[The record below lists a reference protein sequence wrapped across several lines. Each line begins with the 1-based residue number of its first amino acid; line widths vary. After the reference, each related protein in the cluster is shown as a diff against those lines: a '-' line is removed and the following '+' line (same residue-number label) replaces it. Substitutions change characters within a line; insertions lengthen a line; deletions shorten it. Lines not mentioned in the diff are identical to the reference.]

1 MEYIMKKW
9 DAVMRDNEDT
19 DWGTGS
25 TRLREAAKMVR
36 KMRREGDEEA
46 FIAVIDITSDDMN
59 AQICI
64 DEIRDVRGL

>member
-1 MEYIMKKW
+1 MKKW
-9 DAVMRDNEDT
+9 YAVMRDNEDT

-46 FIAVIDITSDDMN
+46 FIAVIDITSDDIN
-59 AQICI
+59 AQVCI

>member
-1 MEYIMKKW
+1 MKKW
-9 DAVMRDNEDT
+9 YAVMRDNEDT

-25 TRLREAAKMVR
+25 FNKREAAKMVR

-59 AQICI
+59 AQVCI

>member
-1 MEYIMKKW
+1 MKKW
-9 DAVMRDNEDT
+9 YAVMRDNEDT

-36 KMRREGDEEA
+36 KMRKEGDENA

-59 AQICI
+59 AQVCI

>member
-1 MEYIMKKW
+1 MKKW
-9 DAVMRDNEDT
+9 YAVVRDNEDT

-46 FIAVIDITSDDMN
+46 HIAVIDITSDDIN

>member
-1 MEYIMKKW
+1 MKKW
-9 DAVMRDNEDT
+9 YAVMRDNEDT

-46 FIAVIDITSDDMN
+46 HIAVIDITSADMTH
-59 AQICI
+59 QVCI

>member
-1 MEYIMKKW
+1 MKKW
-9 DAVMRDNEDT
+9 YAVMRDNEDT

-36 KMRREGDEEA
+36 KMRKEGDEDA

-59 AQICI
+59 AQVCI

>member
-1 MEYIMKKW
+1 MKKW
-9 DAVMRDNEDT
+9 YAVMRDNEDT

-46 FIAVIDITSDDMN
+46 FIAVIDITSDDIN

>member
-1 MEYIMKKW
+1 MKKW
-9 DAVMRDNEDT
+9 YAVMRDNEDT

-36 KMRREGDEEA
+36 KMRRNGDEEA
-46 FIAVIDITSDDMN
+46 HIAVIDITSDDMT

-64 DEIRDVRGL
+64 DEIRDIRGL

>member
-1 MEYIMKKW
+1 MKKW
-9 DAVMRDNEDT
+9 YAVMRDNEDT

-46 FIAVIDITSDDMN
+46 HIAVIDITSDDIN
-59 AQICI
+59 AQVCI

>member
-1 MEYIMKKW
+1 MKKW
-9 DAVMRDNEDT
+9 YAVMRDNEDT

-46 FIAVIDITSDDMN
+46 HIAVIDITSADMN
-59 AQICI
+59 AQVCI

>member
-1 MEYIMKKW
+1 MKKW
-9 DAVMRDNEDT
+9 YAVMRDNEDT

-25 TRLREAAKMVR
+25 TRLHEAAKMVR
-36 KMRREGDEEA
+36 KMRKEGDEDA

-59 AQICI
+59 AQVCI

>member
-1 MEYIMKKW
+1 MKKW
-9 DAVMRDNEDT
+9 YAVMRDNEDT

-46 FIAVIDITSDDMN
+46 HIAVIDITSDDIN

>member
-1 MEYIMKKW
+1 MKKW
-9 DAVMRDNEDT
+9 YAVMRDNEDT

-59 AQICI
+59 AQVCI

>member
-1 MEYIMKKW
+1 MKKW
-9 DAVMRDNEDT
+9 YAVMRDNEDT

-46 FIAVIDITSDDMN
+46 FIAVIDITSDDMTH
-59 AQICI
+59 QVCI

>member
-1 MEYIMKKW
+1 MKKW
-9 DAVMRDNEDT
+9 YAVMRDNEDT

-36 KMRREGDEEA
+36 KMRREGYEEA
-46 FIAVIDITSDDMN
+46 HIAVIDITSDDMTH
-59 AQICI
+59 QVCI

>member
-1 MEYIMKKW
+1 MKKW
-9 DAVMRDNEDT
+9 YAVMRDNEDT

-46 FIAVIDITSDDMN
+46 HIAVIDITSDDMN

>member
-1 MEYIMKKW
+1 MKKW
-9 DAVMRDNEDT
+9 YAVMRDNEDT

-46 FIAVIDITSDDMN
+46 FIAVIDITSDAMN
-59 AQICI
+59 AQVCI

>member
-1 MEYIMKKW
+1 MKKW
-9 DAVMRDNEDT
+9 YAVMRDNEDT

-36 KMRREGDEEA
+36 KMRKEGDEDA

>member
-1 MEYIMKKW
+1 MKKW
-9 DAVMRDNEDT
+9 YAVMRDNEDT

-46 FIAVIDITSDDMN
+46 HISVIDITSDDMN
-59 AQICI
+59 AQVCI

>member
-1 MEYIMKKW
+1 MKKW
-9 DAVMRDNEDT
+9 YAVMRDNEDT

>member
-1 MEYIMKKW
+1 MKKW
-9 DAVMRDNEDT
+9 YAVLRDNEDT

-36 KMRREGDEEA
+36 EKRRDGEEEA
-46 FIAVIDITSDDMN
+46 HIAVIDITSDDMR

-64 DEIRDVRGL
+64 AEIRDIRGL

>member
-1 MEYIMKKW
+1 MRKW
-9 DAVMRDNEDT
+9 YAVMRDNEDT

-46 FIAVIDITSDDMN
+46 HIAVIDITSDDMTH
-59 AQICI
+59 QVCI

>member
-1 MEYIMKKW
+1 MKKW
-9 DAVMRDNEDT
+9 YAVMRDNEDT

-36 KMRREGDEEA
+36 MMRREGDEEA
-46 FIAVIDITSDDMN
+46 FIAVIDITSDDMTH
-59 AQICI
+59 QVCI

>member
-1 MEYIMKKW
+1 MKKW
-9 DAVMRDNEDT
+9 YAVMRDNEDT

-36 KMRREGDEEA
+36 NMRREGDEEA
-46 FIAVIDITSDDMN
+46 HIAVIDITSDDMN
-59 AQICI
+59 AQVCI

>member
-1 MEYIMKKW
+1 MKKW
-9 DAVMRDNEDT
+9 YAVMRDNEDT

-46 FIAVIDITSDDMN
+46 HIAVIDITSDDMTH
-59 AQICI
+59 QVCI

>member
-1 MEYIMKKW
+1 MKKW
-9 DAVMRDNEDT
+9 YAVMRDNEDT

-46 FIAVIDITSDDMN
+46 HIAVIDITSDDTN
-59 AQICI
+59 AQVCI

>member
-1 MEYIMKKW
+1 MKKW
-9 DAVMRDNEDT
+9 YAVMRDNEDT

-36 KMRREGDEEA
+36 KMRREGDAEA
-46 FIAVIDITSDDMN
+46 FIAVIDITSDDIN
-59 AQICI
+59 AQVCI